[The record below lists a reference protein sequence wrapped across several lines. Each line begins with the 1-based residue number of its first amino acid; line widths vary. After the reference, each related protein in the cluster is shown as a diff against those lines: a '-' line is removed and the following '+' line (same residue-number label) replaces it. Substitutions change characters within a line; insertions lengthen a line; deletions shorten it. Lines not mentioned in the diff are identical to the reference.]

1 MNVMPEEGIERM
13 DQQLLVRFDIS
24 GSGYTYELENNVRSE
39 LETEFNVVSRGG
51 KTPAAGPELLIRVAL
66 EFFGG
71 PFGEIIAGAIIDSIA
86 DRVLGAILDA
96 VGKRFKSSSPY
107 CSEVKISA
115 TYDLTICIIPDG
127 EADVSSVDIGGIVDK
142 VNAFV
147 QNEAEQGNHVSS
159 VVLPCEICN
168 NDDMSPH
175 LEPGRGSFDLWYV
188 TYRDGERLYQANYD
202 AANGLFLG

>member
-1 MNVMPEEGIERM
+1 MSIVDKDKI

-24 GSGYTYELENNVRSE
+24 GSGYSYELENYVRSE

-51 KTPAAGPELLIRVAL
+51 KMPAAGPELLVKVVL
-66 EFFGG
+66 EFFGD
-71 PFGEIIAGAIIDSIA
+71 PLGEIITEEIISLA
-86 DRVLGAILDA
+86 VERVLGAIVDA

-107 CSEVKISA
+107 CSEVTIST
-115 TYDLTICIIPDG
+115 TYDLTIRIIPDG

-168 NDDMSPH
+168 NDDIGPH
-175 LEPGRGSFDLWYV
+175 LEPGHGSLDLWYV

>member
-1 MNVMPEEGIERM
+1 MSVVDKEKI

-24 GSGYTYELENNVRSE
+24 GSGYTYELEKYVRSE
-39 LETEFNVVSRGG
+39 LETEFNVISRGG
-51 KTPAAGPELLIRVAL
+51 KAPAAGPELLVQVAL
-66 EFFGG
+66 EFFNDPLGG
-71 PFGEIIAGAIIDSIA
+71 IITGAIISSIA

-96 VGKRFKSSSPY
+96 VGKLFKSSSSY
-107 CSEVKISA
+107 CSEVTIST
-115 TYDLTICIIPDG
+115 TYDLTIRIIPDG
-127 EADVSSVDIGGIVDK
+127 GADVSSVDIGGIVDK

-147 QNEAEQGNHVSS
+147 QNEAERGNHVSS

-168 NDDMSPH
+168 NDDIGPH
-175 LEPGRGSFDLWYV
+175 LEPGHGSLDLWYV

>member
-1 MNVMPEEGIERM
+1 MNAISKERI
-13 DQQLLVRFDIS
+13 DEQLLVRFDIS
-24 GSGYTYELENNVRSE
+24 GSGYTYELENYVRSE

-51 KTPAAGPELLIRVAL
+51 KTPAAGPELLIQVAL

-71 PFGEIIAGAIIDSIA
+71 PLPEIIAGAIIGSIV
-86 DRVLGAILDA
+86 DRVFGAILDA
-96 VGKRFKSSSPY
+96 AAKRFKSSSPY
-107 CSEVKISA
+107 CGEVTIS
-115 TYDLTICIIPDG
+115 TMYDLTISIIPGG

-147 QNEAEQGNHVSS
+147 QSEAEQGNHVSG

-168 NDDMSPH
+168 NDEIGPH
-175 LEPGRGSFDLWYV
+175 LEPGHGSFDLWYV

>member
-1 MNVMPEEGIERM
+1 M
-13 DQQLLVRFDIS
+13 
-24 GSGYTYELENNVRSE
+24 
-39 LETEFNVVSRGG
+39 
-51 KTPAAGPELLIRVAL
+51 
-66 EFFGG
+66 EFFGD
-71 PFGEIIAGAIIDSIA
+71 PLGEIITEALISLAVE
-86 DRVLGAILDA
+86 RVLGAIVDA

-107 CSEVKISA
+107 CSEVTIST
-115 TYDLTICIIPDG
+115 TYDLTIRIIPDG
-127 EADVSSVDIGGIVDK
+127 EVDVSSVDIGGIVDK

-168 NDDMSPH
+168 NDDIGPH
-175 LEPGRGSFDLWYV
+175 LEPGHGSLDLWYV